1 MSHTSTSDSDPFVAP
16 NETQPVLEQIRAAG
30 LPALVSVAKADKPL
44 AYAAA
49 STVALFIAGL
59 GPQANTT
66 SSVSLGP
73 IAVGQVSTHSV
84 IPGWTFVLLAL
95 IAGIGLVLWV
105 RSSDRSWLR
114 LTRVAAGVSIAASFI
129 TYLQIIA
136 QSSLGLSGVGWG
148 FVIGL
153 IAGCI
158 LAISS
163 RILARRAATP
173 TA

>member
-1 MSHTSTSDSDPFVAP
+1 MSHTTTTTDADPFVAP
-16 NETQPVLEQIRAAG
+16 NEPRRVLDQIREGG

-49 STVALFIAGL
+49 STVALLIAGL

-66 SSVSLGP
+66 SSVSVGP
-73 IAVGQVSTHSV
+73 IAVGQVTTHSA

-95 IAGIGLVLWV
+95 IAGTGLVLSL
-105 RSSDRSWLR
+105 RSNDHSWLR

-136 QSSLGLSGVGWG
+136 QSALGLGGVGWG

-153 IAGCI
+153 AAGCI
-158 LAISS
+158 LAIST
-163 RILARRAATP
+163 RILAHRTAQP
-173 TA
+173 T

>member
-1 MSHTSTSDSDPFVAP
+1 MSHRITSDADPFVAP
-16 NETQPVLEQIRAAG
+16 NQTRPVLDQIREGG
-30 LPALVSVAKADKPL
+30 LPAFVSVAKTDRPL
-44 AYAAA
+44 AYTAA
-49 STVALFIAGL
+49 STVALLIAGL
-59 GPQANTT
+59 GPQANTI
-66 SSVSLGP
+66 SSVSVGP
-73 IAVGQVSTHSV
+73 IAVGQVTTHSV
-84 IPGWTFVLLAL
+84 VPGWTFVLLAL
-95 IAGIGLVLWV
+95 IAGTGLVLSL

-136 QSSLGLSGVGWG
+136 QSSLGLGGVGWG

-153 IAGCI
+153 FSGCI

-163 RILARRAATP
+163 RILARR